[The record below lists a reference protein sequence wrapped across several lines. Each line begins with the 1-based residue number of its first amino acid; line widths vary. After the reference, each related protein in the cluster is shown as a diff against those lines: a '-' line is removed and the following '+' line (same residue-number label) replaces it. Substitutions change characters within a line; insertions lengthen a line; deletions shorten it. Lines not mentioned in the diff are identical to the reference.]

1 MRVID
6 TTEARSTNLLNECYG
21 TDQKA
26 IFDKLIEE
34 QNELYDAVNTGD
46 MSKIKDEASDMLA
59 VLVRYCNN
67 QGWTVQ
73 ELLEMAIDKAE
84 QRKIN
89 PNYKR

>member
-1 MRVID
+1 M
-6 TTEARSTNLLNECYG
+6 NECYG

>member
-1 MRVID
+1 MRVRGI
-6 TTEARSTNLLNECYG
+6 TEARSTKLLNECYG

-26 IFDKLIEE
+26 IFAKLFEE

-46 MSKIKDEASDMLA
+46 MSKIKDEASDVLA

-67 QGWTVQ
+67 HGWTVQ
-73 ELLEMAIDKAE
+73 ELLEMAIDKAI
-84 QRKIN
+84 QRKTN